1 MEWNQGLLKASSIS
15 KDFMQGKKPL
25 RVLNHLDLVIK
36 KRDAICITG
45 PSGAGK
51 STFLHIL
58 GTLDKATSGH
68 IFYKNQNL
76 SQASLEEQAQF
87 RRQKLGF
94 VFQFHYLLSEFNML
108 ENIMIAGQIGGMNQ
122 TQARE
127 RANEF
132 IQLLNLE
139 QRQNHFPNELSGG
152 EQQRVAVARALM
164 NHPEI
169 LLMDEPTGNLDTKN
183 STKMIDFI
191 FELRERFEL
200 TLVAVSHDIHF
211 SQIFPKKLQM
221 NDGQWVSA

>member
-1 MEWNQGLLKASSIS
+1 
-15 KDFMQGKKPL
+15 MQNPL
-25 RVLNHLDLVIK
+25 HVLNNLDLVIQK
-36 KRDAICITG
+36 KDAICITG

-58 GTLDKATSGH
+58 GTLDRPTKGY

-76 SQASLEEQAQF
+76 SQASAEDQAQF
-87 RRQKLGF
+87 RRRKLGF

-108 ENIMIAGQIGGMNQ
+108 ENIMIAGQIGGM
-122 TQARE
+122 TLKQAKE
-127 RANEF
+127 RAYYF

-183 STKMIDFI
+183 STKIIDFI
-191 FELRERFEL
+191 FELRERFDL
-200 TLVAVSHDIHF
+200 TLVAVSHDVHF
-211 SQIFPKKLQM
+211 SQTFPKQLKM
-221 NDGQWVSA
+221 NDGQWVST